1 MTERRI
7 YVTTQDHKR
16 LELISRMADE
26 NTDRDDL
33 RDLADELRQASV
45 VAPEEIPA
53 DVITMR
59 SRVRLLDLD
68 QGAPVEYTLVYP
80 NDADFSAGKISI
92 LAPIGTAMLGYR
104 EGDEIDWPVPGGRR
118 RLRVEAV
125 LYQPEA
131 AGDYHL

>member
-7 YVTTQDHKR
+7 YVTTLDHKR

-33 RDLADELRQASV
+33 RDLADELRQAAV

-59 SRVRLLDLD
+59 TRVRLLDLD
-68 QGAPVEYTLVYP
+68 QGTTVEYTLVYP